1 MNWAESTD
9 VFVDEYGEVVC
20 VENAAADA
28 REEGDGAL
36 GRVRRVT

>member
-1 MNWAESTD
+1 MNWAESAD

-20 VENAAADA
+20 VEDAAADA

-36 GRVRRVT
+36 GRVRCVT